1 MNELWLITALVF
13 LAALMAVQGTYWFFT
28 RTRKDQKAINRRVAL
43 GDRLTNASEVLETL
57 RRERDLASDYI
68 ALFGGLH
75 ALVVQTGLRVD
86 LRRLLLWTIVLAV
99 GVLITLSYAIGFGLG
114 TLALAILVAAMSV
127 FLFLLRV
134 RRQRINRFGE
144 QLPDALDVIVRGLR
158 AGHPFRVAVG
168 LVGRE
173 MADPIGTEFGLF
185 LDEITFGLDVNAAV
199 DNLCRRVGHDDLAFF
214 AVAINIQMQTGGN
227 LAEILSRLSML
238 IRNRAKMR
246 LKIRA
251 LTSEG
256 RLSAVCLSLAPFML
270 FGIISLIHPGYF
282 GEVRD
287 HPLIMPALVVSLFL
301 IATGNLIMYR
311 MVNFKI

>member
-1 MNELWLITALVF
+1 MDELWLITALVF
-13 LAALMAVQGTYWFFT
+13 LAALLAFQGTYWFFT

-43 GDRLTNASEVLETL
+43 SARLTDASEVLETL
-57 RRERDLASDYI
+57 RRERDLASDYV

-75 ALVVQTGLRVD
+75 GLLVQTGLRID
-86 LRRLLLWTIVLAV
+86 LMRLLLWTIVLAV
-99 GVLITLSYAIGFGLG
+99 GVLLALSFAMGFGLS
-114 TLALAILVAAMSV
+114 TLALAILVAALSV
-127 FLFLLRV
+127 FFFLLRV
-134 RRQRINRFGE
+134 RRQRINRFGQ

-173 MADPIGTEFGLF
+173 MSDPIGTEFGLF

-199 DNLCRRVGHDDLAFF
+199 DNLCRRVGHDDLSFL

-227 LAEILSRLSML
+227 LAEILSRLSQL

-256 RLSAVCLSLAPFML
+256 RLSAVFLSLAPFML
-270 FGIISLIHPGYF
+270 FLIITLIHPGYY

-287 HPLIMPALVVSLFL
+287 HPLIMPALVIGLFL

-311 MVNFKI
+311 MVNFKV